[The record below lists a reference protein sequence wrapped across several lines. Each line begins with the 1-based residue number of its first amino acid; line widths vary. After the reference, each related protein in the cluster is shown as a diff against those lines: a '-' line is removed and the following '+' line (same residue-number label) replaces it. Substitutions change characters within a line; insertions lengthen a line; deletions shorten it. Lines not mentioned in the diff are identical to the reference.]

1 MKFKPPAFLENIE
14 SPVEG
19 EVALRKYAANP
30 LSFGGDGSLDL
41 FAGNSADATG
51 NRTAIVIGI
60 DEVGRGPLA
69 GPVVAC
75 AAVLKSPD
83 ALLTL
88 NDSKKLSRPKR
99 EAMFEQVKDACA
111 CYAIASASVEEIDE
125 MNILEADFL
134 AMRRALQALGFPG
147 LNETAPEIPIDAK
160 GSLNDALSGSAA
172 CHPGLVPGSPLAS
185 NVIQNNAANNVILNG
200 AQRNEGSSDSS
211 SNVIMLDPAACHPG
225 LVPGSPLASNVIQN
239 NAANNVILNG
249 AQRNEGSSD
258 SSSNVVMPDPAA
270 CHPGLVP
277 GSPLALNANILIA
290 VDGNLKIHGVPA
302 EKQMPIVKG
311 DGRIASISA
320 ASILAKVFRDRYMD
334 KLEELYPGYGFDK
347 HAGYG
352 TKAHLDAIRR
362 QGFTP
367 AHRKSFHPKSL

>member
-1 MKFKPPAFLENIE
+1 MLIAENDDEAFSVASTLPKFLLMKFKLPAFLENIE

-19 EVALRKYAANP
+19 EVALRKFAANP
-30 LSFGGDGSLDL
+30 LAFGGDLDL
-41 FAGNSADATG
+41 FSAGANGAHSESAAENSA
-51 NRTAIVIGI
+51 IVVGI

-99 EAMFEQVKDACA
+99 EAMFDAVKDACA

-125 MNILEADFL
+125 INILEADFL

-147 LNETAPEIPIDAK
+147 LNETAPEIPIEVK
-160 GSLNDALSGSAA
+160 GSLKDAA
-172 CHPGLVPGSPLAS
+172 
-185 NVIQNNAANNVILNG
+185 NVILNE
-200 AQRNEGSSDSS
+200 AQRNEGSS
-211 SNVIMLDPAACHPG
+211 
-225 LVPGSPLASNVIQN
+225 
-239 NAANNVILNG
+239 NG
-249 AQRNEGSSD
+249 F
-258 SSSNVVMPDPAA
+258 P
-270 CHPGLVP
+270 
-277 GSPLALNANILIA
+277 NILVA
-290 VDGNLKIHGVPA
+290 VDGNLKIDKMPQDI
-302 EKQMPIVKG
+302 QMPIVKG

>member
-1 MKFKPPAFLENIE
+1 MKFKLPAFLENIE

-41 FAGNSADATG
+41 FAGNSAGATG
-51 NRTAIVIGI
+51 NHAAIVIGI

-147 LNETAPEIPIDAK
+147 LNETAPEIPIEVK
-160 GSLNDALSGSAA
+160 GTLNDSLNSAA
-172 CHPGLVPGSPLAS
+172 NDTV
-185 NVIQNNAANNVILNG
+185 NAVILNE
-200 AQRNEGSSDSS
+200 APRNEGSSD
-211 SNVIMLDPAACHPG
+211 
-225 LVPGSPLASNVIQN
+225 GSY
-239 NAANNVILNG
+239 
-249 AQRNEGSSD
+249 
-258 SSSNVVMPDPAA
+258 
-270 CHPGLVP
+270 
-277 GSPLALNANILIA
+277 NILIA
-290 VDGNLKIHGVPA
+290 VDGNLKIHGVSA

-367 AHRKSFHPKSL
+367 AHRKSFHPKGL

>member
-1 MKFKPPAFLENIE
+1 MKFKLPAFLENIE

-30 LSFGGDGSLDL
+30 LAFGGDLDL
-41 FAGNSADATG
+41 FSAGGGACSGNVAENSA
-51 NRTAIVIGI
+51 IVVGI

-147 LNETAPEIPIDAK
+147 LNETAPEIPIEVK
-160 GSLNDALSGSAA
+160 GSFADAAKAVAANDAM
-172 CHPGLVPGSPLAS
+172 
-185 NVIQNNAANNVILNG
+185 QNVILTPK
-200 AQRNEGSSDSS
+200 AED
-211 SNVIMLDPAACHPG
+211 
-225 LVPGSPLASNVIQN
+225 
-239 NAANNVILNG
+239 
-249 AQRNEGSSD
+249 
-258 SSSNVVMPDPAA
+258 
-270 CHPGLVP
+270 
-277 GSPLALNANILIA
+277 
-290 VDGNLKIHGVPA
+290 NLK
-302 EKQMPIVKG
+302 
-311 DGRIASISA
+311 
-320 ASILAKVFRDRYMD
+320 
-334 KLEELYPGYGFDK
+334 
-347 HAGYG
+347 
-352 TKAHLDAIRR
+352 RR
-362 QGFTP
+362 
-367 AHRKSFHPKSL
+367 ALHPY

>member
-41 FAGNSADATG
+41 FAGNCADATG
-51 NRTAIVIGI
+51 NCTAIVIGI

-99 EAMFEQVKDACA
+99 ETMFEQVKDACA

-160 GSLNDALSGSAA
+160 GSLN
-172 CHPGLVPGSPLAS
+172 

-200 AQRNEGSSDSS
+200 AQRNEGSSD
-211 SNVIMLDPAACHPG
+211 C
-225 LVPGSPLASNVIQN
+225 
-239 NAANNVILNG
+239 
-249 AQRNEGSSD
+249 
-258 SSSNVVMPDPAA
+258 SSNVVMLDPAA

-367 AHRKSFHPKSL
+367 AHRKSFHPKGL

>member
-1 MKFKPPAFLENIE
+1 MKFKLPAFLENIE

-19 EVALRKYAANP
+19 EVALRKFAANP
-30 LSFGGDGSLDL
+30 LAFGGDLDL
-41 FAGNSADATG
+41 FSAGANGALSGNATENSA
-51 NRTAIVIGI
+51 IVVGI

-99 EAMFEQVKDACA
+99 EAMFDAVKDACA

-125 MNILEADFL
+125 INILEADFL

-147 LNETAPEIPIDAK
+147 LKETAPEIPIEVK
-160 GSLNDALSGSAA
+160 GSFAEAA
-172 CHPGLVPGSPLAS
+172 AAAR
-185 NVIQNNAANNVILNG
+185 NATRVILTPKAEDNS
-200 AQRNEGSSDSS
+200 EGECCDHACMGITEPKSWGVAPSSG
-211 SNVIMLDPAACHPG
+211 G
-225 LVPGSPLASNVIQN
+225 LPK
-239 NAANNVILNG
+239 
-249 AQRNEGSSD
+249 
-258 SSSNVVMPDPAA
+258 
-270 CHPGLVP
+270 
-277 GSPLALNANILIA
+277 ILIA
-290 VDGNLKIHGVPA
+290 VDGNLKIDKMPQDI
-302 EKQMPIVKG
+302 QMPIVKG

>member
-1 MKFKPPAFLENIE
+1 MKFKLPAFLENIE

-19 EVALRKYAANP
+19 EIALRKFAVNP
-30 LSFGGDGSLDL
+30 LAFGGDLDL
-41 FAGNSADATG
+41 FSAGGEGS
-51 NRTAIVIGI
+51 IVVGI

-99 EAMFEQVKDACA
+99 EAMFDAVKDACA
-111 CYAIASASVEEIDE
+111 CYAIASASVEEIDKI
-125 MNILEADFL
+125 NILEADFL

-147 LNETAPEIPIDAK
+147 LDESAPEIPIEVK
-160 GSLNDALSGSAA
+160 GSFAEAAKKVVSSDAAEAAKVVMLDALN
-172 CHPGLVPGSPLAS
+172 CHPGFIPGVPSCPK
-185 NVIQNNAANNVILNG
+185 
-200 AQRNEGSSDSS
+200 
-211 SNVIMLDPAACHPG
+211 
-225 LVPGSPLASNVIQN
+225 
-239 NAANNVILNG
+239 
-249 AQRNEGSSD
+249 
-258 SSSNVVMPDPAA
+258 
-270 CHPGLVP
+270 
-277 GSPLALNANILIA
+277 ILIA

-302 EKQMPIVKG
+302 EMQMPIVKG

-362 QGFTP
+362 QGWTP

>member
-1 MKFKPPAFLENIE
+1 MKFKLPAFLENIE

-19 EVALRKYAANP
+19 EVALRRFAANP
-30 LSFGGDGSLDL
+30 LAFGGDLDL
-41 FAGNSADATG
+41 FSAGANGASSGSDVENSA
-51 NRTAIVIGI
+51 IVVGI

-99 EAMFEQVKDACA
+99 EAMFDAVKDACA

-125 MNILEADFL
+125 INILEADFL
-134 AMRRALQALGFPG
+134 AMRRALQALGFPD
-147 LNETAPEIPIDAK
+147 LNETAPEIPIEVK
-160 GSLNDALSGSAA
+160 GSLKDAA
-172 CHPGLVPGSPLAS
+172 
-185 NVIQNNAANNVILNG
+185 NVILNE
-200 AQRNEGSSDSS
+200 AQRNEGSS
-211 SNVIMLDPAACHPG
+211 
-225 LVPGSPLASNVIQN
+225 
-239 NAANNVILNG
+239 NG
-249 AQRNEGSSD
+249 F
-258 SSSNVVMPDPAA
+258 P
-270 CHPGLVP
+270 
-277 GSPLALNANILIA
+277 NILVA
-290 VDGNLKIHGVPA
+290 VDGNLKIDKMPQDI
-302 EKQMPIVKG
+302 QMPIVKG

>member
-1 MKFKPPAFLENIE
+1 MKFKLPAFLENIE

-30 LSFGGDGSLDL
+30 LAFGGDLDL
-41 FAGNSADATG
+41 FSAGGGACSGNVAENSA
-51 NRTAIVIGI
+51 IVVGI

-75 AAVLKSPD
+75 AAVLKSPE

-147 LNETAPEIPIDAK
+147 LNETAPEIPIEVK
-160 GSLNDALSGSAA
+160 GSLNEALHPNDASGS
-172 CHPGLVPGSPLAS
+172 
-185 NVIQNNAANNVILNG
+185 VILN
-200 AQRNEGSSDSS
+200 AKREGSRDGS
-211 SNVIMLDPAACHPG
+211 SNA
-225 LVPGSPLASNVIQN
+225 SPL
-239 NAANNVILNG
+239 
-249 AQRNEGSSD
+249 SSLVSHL
-258 SSSNVVMPDPAA
+258 SS
-270 CHPGLVP
+270 
-277 GSPLALNANILIA
+277 NILIA
-290 VDGNLKIHGVPA
+290 VDGNLKIRGVPA

-362 QGFTP
+362 LGYTP

>member
-1 MKFKPPAFLENIE
+1 MKFKLPAFLENIE

-30 LSFGGDGSLDL
+30 LAFGGEPDL
-41 FAGNSADATG
+41 FSAGNVAGSDASCADVANNSA
-51 NRTAIVIGI
+51 AIVIGI

-75 AAVLKSPD
+75 AAVLKTPD

-147 LNETAPEIPIDAK
+147 FNETAPEIPIEVK
-160 GSLNDALSGSAA
+160 GSLKDAA
-172 CHPGLVPGSPLAS
+172 
-185 NVIQNNAANNVILNG
+185 NVILTPQAERFSEVSKTVILNNAANDAMKNVILNE
-200 AQRNEGSSDSS
+200 AQRNEGSSDVSS
-211 SNVIMLDPAACHPG
+211 
-225 LVPGSPLASNVIQN
+225 
-239 NAANNVILNG
+239 
-249 AQRNEGSSD
+249 
-258 SSSNVVMPDPAA
+258 
-270 CHPGLVP
+270 
-277 GSPLALNANILIA
+277 NILIA
-290 VDGNLKIHGVPA
+290 VDGNLKIRGVPA

-362 QGFTP
+362 QGYTP
-367 AHRKSFHPKSL
+367 AHRKSFHPKGL

>member
-1 MKFKPPAFLENIE
+1 MKFKLPAFLENIE

-19 EVALRKYAANP
+19 EVVLRKFAANP
-30 LSFGGDGSLDL
+30 LAYSGDGSPDL
-41 FAGNSADATG
+41 FSAGANGAHSESAAENSA
-51 NRTAIVIGI
+51 IVVGI

-88 NDSKKLSRPKR
+88 NDSKKLSRSKR
-99 EAMFEQVKDACA
+99 ETMFDAVKDACA

-125 MNILEADFL
+125 INILEADFL

-147 LNETAPEIPIDAK
+147 LNETAPEIPIEVK
-160 GSLNDALSGSAA
+160 GSFAEAAQA
-172 CHPGLVPGSPLAS
+172 CHPGFIPGTPSCPK
-185 NVIQNNAANNVILNG
+185 
-200 AQRNEGSSDSS
+200 
-211 SNVIMLDPAACHPG
+211 
-225 LVPGSPLASNVIQN
+225 
-239 NAANNVILNG
+239 
-249 AQRNEGSSD
+249 
-258 SSSNVVMPDPAA
+258 
-270 CHPGLVP
+270 
-277 GSPLALNANILIA
+277 ILIA
-290 VDGNLKIHGVPA
+290 VDGNLKID
-302 EKQMPIVKG
+302 KMSQNIQMPIVKG

>member
-1 MKFKPPAFLENIE
+1 MKFKLPAFLENIE

-19 EVALRKYAANP
+19 EVALRKFAANP
-30 LSFGGDGSLDL
+30 LAFGGDGSLDL
-41 FAGNSADATG
+41 FATG
-51 NRTAIVIGI
+51 NCAEATANSTAIVVGI

-99 EAMFEQVKDACA
+99 EAMFEDVKDACA

-147 LNETAPEIPIDAK
+147 LNETAPEIPIEVK
-160 GSLNDALSGSAA
+160 GSFN
-172 CHPGLVPGSPLAS
+172 CHPGLVPGSPFPS
-185 NVIQNNAANNVILNG
+185 
-200 AQRNEGSSDSS
+200 
-211 SNVIMLDPAACHPG
+211 
-225 LVPGSPLASNVIQN
+225 
-239 NAANNVILNG
+239 
-249 AQRNEGSSD
+249 
-258 SSSNVVMPDPAA
+258 
-270 CHPGLVP
+270 
-277 GSPLALNANILIA
+277 NILIA
-290 VDGNLKIHGVPA
+290 VDGNLKIRGVPA

-352 TKAHLDAIRR
+352 TKSPLDAIRR
-362 QGFTP
+362 LGYTP
-367 AHRKSFHPKSL
+367 AHRKSFHPKGL

>member
-51 NRTAIVIGI
+51 NRAAIVIGI

-134 AMRRALQALGFPG
+134 AMRRALQTLGFPG

-160 GSLNDALSGSAA
+160 GSLN
-172 CHPGLVPGSPLAS
+172 
-185 NVIQNNAANNVILNG
+185 NVIQNNAANNVIQNG

-211 SNVIMLDPAACHPG
+211 SD
-225 LVPGSPLASNVIQN
+225 
-239 NAANNVILNG
+239 
-249 AQRNEGSSD
+249 
-258 SSSNVVMPDPAA
+258 VVMPDLVA

>member
-1 MKFKPPAFLENIE
+1 MKFKLPAFLENIE

-19 EVALRKYAANP
+19 EVALRKFAANP
-30 LSFGGDGSLDL
+30 LAFGGDLDL
-41 FAGNSADATG
+41 FSAGANGASSGSAVENSA
-51 NRTAIVIGI
+51 IVVGI

-99 EAMFEQVKDACA
+99 EAMFDAVKDACA

-125 MNILEADFL
+125 INILEADFL

-147 LNETAPEIPIDAK
+147 LNETAPEIPIEVK
-160 GSLNDALSGSAA
+160 GSLKDAA
-172 CHPGLVPGSPLAS
+172 
-185 NVIQNNAANNVILNG
+185 NVILNE
-200 AQRNEGSSDSS
+200 AQRNEGSS
-211 SNVIMLDPAACHPG
+211 
-225 LVPGSPLASNVIQN
+225 
-239 NAANNVILNG
+239 NG
-249 AQRNEGSSD
+249 F
-258 SSSNVVMPDPAA
+258 PK
-270 CHPGLVP
+270 
-277 GSPLALNANILIA
+277 ILIA
-290 VDGNLKIHGVPA
+290 VDGNLKIDKMPQDI
-302 EKQMPIVKG
+302 QMPIVKG

>member
-1 MKFKPPAFLENIE
+1 MKFKLPAFLENIE

-30 LSFGGDGSLDL
+30 LAFGGEPDL
-41 FAGNSADATG
+41 FSAGNVAGSDASCADVANNSA
-51 NRTAIVIGI
+51 AIVIGI

-99 EAMFEQVKDACA
+99 EAMFEDVKDACA

-147 LNETAPEIPIDAK
+147 LNETAPEIPIEVK
-160 GSLNDALSGSAA
+160 GSLN
-172 CHPGLVPGSPLAS
+172 CHPGLVPGSPFPS
-185 NVIQNNAANNVILNG
+185 
-200 AQRNEGSSDSS
+200 
-211 SNVIMLDPAACHPG
+211 
-225 LVPGSPLASNVIQN
+225 
-239 NAANNVILNG
+239 
-249 AQRNEGSSD
+249 
-258 SSSNVVMPDPAA
+258 
-270 CHPGLVP
+270 
-277 GSPLALNANILIA
+277 NILIA
-290 VDGNLKIHGVPA
+290 VDGNLKIRGVPA

-352 TKAHLDAIRR
+352 TKSHLDAIRR
-362 QGFTP
+362 LGYTP
-367 AHRKSFHPKSL
+367 AHRKSFHPKGL

>member
-1 MKFKPPAFLENIE
+1 MKFKLPAFLENIE

-19 EVALRKYAANP
+19 EVALRMFAANP
-30 LSFGGDGSLDL
+30 LAFGGDLDL
-41 FAGNSADATG
+41 FSAGGVGSGCAVDNSA
-51 NRTAIVIGI
+51 IVVGI

-88 NDSKKLSRPKR
+88 NDSKKLSRSKR
-99 EAMFEQVKDACA
+99 EAMYEQVKNACA

-147 LNETAPEIPIDAK
+147 LNESAPEIPIETK
-160 GSLNDALSGSAA
+160 GSLSSLVSVGEPAEPRLSS
-172 CHPGLVPGSPLAS
+172 
-185 NVIQNNAANNVILNG
+185 
-200 AQRNEGSSDSS
+200 
-211 SNVIMLDPAACHPG
+211 
-225 LVPGSPLASNVIQN
+225 
-239 NAANNVILNG
+239 
-249 AQRNEGSSD
+249 
-258 SSSNVVMPDPAA
+258 
-270 CHPGLVP
+270 
-277 GSPLALNANILIA
+277 NILIA

>member
-1 MKFKPPAFLENIE
+1 MKFKLPAFLENIE

-30 LSFGGDGSLDL
+30 LAFGGEPDL
-41 FAGNSADATG
+41 FSAGNVAGSDVSCADVANNSA
-51 NRTAIVIGI
+51 AIVVGI

-147 LNETAPEIPIDAK
+147 LNETAPEIPIEVK
-160 GSLNDALSGSAA
+160 GSINDALQTVFPNDASGF
-172 CHPGLVPGSPLAS
+172 
-185 NVIQNNAANNVILNG
+185 VILN
-200 AQRNEGSSDSS
+200 AKREGSSDG
-211 SNVIMLDPAACHPG
+211 SNA
-225 LVPGSPLASNVIQN
+225 
-239 NAANNVILNG
+239 
-249 AQRNEGSSD
+249 
-258 SSSNVVMPDPAA
+258 VMPDSVPA
-270 CHPGLVP
+270 
-277 GSPLALNANILIA
+277 SPLSSLVSHLSSNILIA
-290 VDGNLKIHGVPA
+290 VDGNLKIRGVPA

-347 HAGYG
+347 YAGYG

-362 QGFTP
+362 QGYTP
-367 AHRKSFHPKSL
+367 AHRKSFHPKGL

>member
-1 MKFKPPAFLENIE
+1 MKFKLPAFLENIE

-30 LSFGGDGSLDL
+30 LAFGGDLDL
-41 FAGNSADATG
+41 FSAGADGA
-51 NRTAIVIGI
+51 RSESVAEKSAIVVGI

-99 EAMFEQVKDACA
+99 EAMFDAVKDACA
-111 CYAIASASVEEIDE
+111 CYAIASASVEEIDKI
-125 MNILEADFL
+125 NILEADFL

-147 LNETAPEIPIDAK
+147 LNESAPEIPIEVK
-160 GSLNDALSGSAA
+160 GSFAE
-172 CHPGLVPGSPLAS
+172 
-185 NVIQNNAANNVILNG
+185 AANDVM
-200 AQRNEGSSDSS
+200 QDS
-211 SNVIMLDPAACHPG
+211 VPA
-225 LVPGSPLASNVIQN
+225 SPS
-239 NAANNVILNG
+239 
-249 AQRNEGSSD
+249 
-258 SSSNVVMPDPAA
+258 
-270 CHPGLVP
+270 C
-277 GSPLALNANILIA
+277 ANILIA
-290 VDGNLKIHGVPA
+290 VDGNLKIDKMPQDI
-302 EKQMPIVKG
+302 QMPIVKG

>member
-1 MKFKPPAFLENIE
+1 MKFKLPAFLENIE

-19 EVALRKYAANP
+19 EVALRKFAANP
-30 LSFGGDGSLDL
+30 LAFGGDLDL
-41 FAGNSADATG
+41 FSAGANGALSGNASKNSA
-51 NRTAIVIGI
+51 IVVGI

-99 EAMFEQVKDACA
+99 EAMFDAVKDACA

-125 MNILEADFL
+125 INILEADFL

-147 LNETAPEIPIDAK
+147 LNETAPEIPIEVK
-160 GSLNDALSGSAA
+160 GSLKDAA
-172 CHPGLVPGSPLAS
+172 
-185 NVIQNNAANNVILNG
+185 NVILNE
-200 AQRNEGSSDSS
+200 AQRNEGSS
-211 SNVIMLDPAACHPG
+211 
-225 LVPGSPLASNVIQN
+225 
-239 NAANNVILNG
+239 NG
-249 AQRNEGSSD
+249 F
-258 SSSNVVMPDPAA
+258 P
-270 CHPGLVP
+270 
-277 GSPLALNANILIA
+277 NILVA
-290 VDGNLKIHGVPA
+290 VDGNLKIDKMPQDI
-302 EKQMPIVKG
+302 QMPIVKG

>member
-1 MKFKPPAFLENIE
+1 MKFKLPAFLENIE

-41 FAGNSADATG
+41 FAGNCAGATG

-147 LNETAPEIPIDAK
+147 LNETAPEIPIEVK
-160 GSLNDALSGSAA
+160 GSLNDALNSAA
-172 CHPGLVPGSPLAS
+172 
-185 NVIQNNAANNVILNG
+185 NDAANAVILNES
-200 AQRNEGSSDSS
+200 QRNEGF
-211 SNVIMLDPAACHPG
+211 SN
-225 LVPGSPLASNVIQN
+225 GSY
-239 NAANNVILNG
+239 
-249 AQRNEGSSD
+249 
-258 SSSNVVMPDPAA
+258 
-270 CHPGLVP
+270 
-277 GSPLALNANILIA
+277 NILIA
-290 VDGNLKIHGVPA
+290 VDGNLKIHGVSA

-362 QGFTP
+362 QGYTP
-367 AHRKSFHPKSL
+367 AHRKSFHPKGL